1 MKESDDVRFEDKY
14 KALEYI
20 SKLPEEGG
28 RIEIKVVSKAQI
40 EREKR
45 IARLY
50 EEDGWD
56 YGCYGKD

>member
-1 MKESDDVRFEDKY
+1 MKESDDVKFEDKY

-20 SKLPEEGG
+20 SKLPDEGG
-28 RIEIKVVSKAQI
+28 RIEIKIVTKAQI

-56 YGCYGKD
+56 YGCYGRE

>member
-28 RIEIKVVSKAQI
+28 RIEIKEVSKAQI

>member
-1 MKESDDVRFEDKY
+1 MLDDEGVKFKDKH

-20 SKLPEEGG
+20 SKLPDEGG
-28 RIEIKVVSKAQI
+28 RIEIKIVSKEQI
-40 EREKR
+40 KREER

-56 YGCYGKD
+56 YGCYGRD